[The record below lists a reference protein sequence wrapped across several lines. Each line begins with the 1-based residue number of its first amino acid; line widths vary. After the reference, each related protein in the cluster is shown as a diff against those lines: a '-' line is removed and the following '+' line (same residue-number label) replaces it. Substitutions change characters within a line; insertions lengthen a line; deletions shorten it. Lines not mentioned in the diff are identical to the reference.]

1 MQAKEKSLS
10 DLAGFNT
17 DFKLEVDNNLPK
29 IEVVPQEIECVL
41 LNLINNAFYAV
52 QAPPLSRSELGTG
65 SGGGIRETGKNYK
78 PLVIAR
84 TASFIP
90 PTVGPTRSDDPVGRG
105 GCYFRYRQLPRNPRL
120 HQRQNR
126 PILLYHKPTGQ
137 RAGLGLSLSY
147 DIVKAL
153 GGEISLESVEGE
165 GTEFIVK
172 IPIINHV
179 NH

>member
-90 PTVGPTRSDDPVGRG
+90 PTVGPTRPDDPVGRG
-105 GCYFRYRQLPRNPRL
+105 GAVISVTDNGPGIPDSIKDKIVQSFFTTNLPDKGP
-120 HQRQNR
+120 
-126 PILLYHKPTGQ
+126 
-137 RAGLGLSLSY
+137 GL
-147 DIVKAL
+147 D
-153 GGEISLESVEGE
+153 
-165 GTEFIVK
+165 
-172 IPIINHV
+172 
-179 NH
+179 